1 MTTVKFAT
9 CSPYKQTKQQH
20 HITDFKHKEFLV
32 GSGQDKHVK
41 TYNKEVPEDLKVINV
56 ALFALG
62 RAGSIHLTNVM
73 KNSRLNIKYLVESD
87 RGKLERVQKEWRL
100 PDSVLLSP
108 HQDQKVFSDPSVHGI
123 IIATPTYLHKDLVTR
138 GLKAKKAVFCE
149 KPIADDLEDTR
160 MCYQLAKEMNQ
171 PLLCAFNRRFDP
183 SFSQLRRKVQDG
195 EVGQVHLV
203 KTVARDSPVPS
214 IEYIKVSGGIFH
226 DCAVHDIDLVC
237 WVLGEYPTHVFA
249 SAFAFIP
256 EIAAVNDHDTVG
268 FTMKFASGT
277 ISMTDI
283 SRNAVYGY
291 DQRLEVFGP
300 KGMVSCSN
308 ERPYPL
314 VTSTVHGQSEPPLLY
329 SFPSRYYQSYIN
341 ELDHFCDVI
350 QGLSDLSIPG
360 DNTLKI
366 TRIAS
371 ALAES
376 AATGQMVEIMY

>member
-9 CSPYKQTKQQH
+9 DSPYKQEKQQH
-20 HITDFKHKEFLV
+20 HITDFKYKEFLV
-32 GSGQDKHVK
+32 GSGQVK
-41 TYNKEVPEDLKVINV
+41 SNNKEVPEHLKVINV
-56 ALFALG
+56 ALFAFG
-62 RAGSIHLTNVM
+62 RAGSIHLTNIM
-73 KNSRLNIKYLVESD
+73 KNSRLHLTYLVESD
-87 RGKLERVQKEWRL
+87 REKLESVQKEWSL

-108 HQDQKVFSDPSVHGI
+108 QQDHKVFSDPSVHGI

-138 GLKAKKAVFCE
+138 GLKARKAVFCE

-183 SFSQLRRKVQDG
+183 SFCQLRQKVQAG

-203 KTVARDSPVPS
+203 KTVARDCPLPS
-214 IEYIKVSGGIFH
+214 IEYIKVSGGLYH

-249 SAFAFIP
+249 TASAFIP
-256 EIAAVNDHDTVG
+256 EIAALNDHDTIG

-300 KGMVSCSN
+300 KGMVSSSN

-314 VTSTVHGQSEPPLLY
+314 VTSNVHGTSEPPLHY
-329 SFPSRYYQSYIN
+329 SFPSRYCQGYIN
-341 ELDHFCDVI
+341 ELNHFCDVV
-350 QGLSDLSIPG
+350 QGVSEVSIPG
-360 DNTLKI
+360 DNTLKV

-371 ALAES
+371 ALAQS
-376 AATGQMVEIMY
+376 AATGQMVEMVY